1 MELQNWKRAKFFS
14 SSPIFLPGWRVW
26 RRRMCL
32 QSSDRE
38 SWHHNRILRLTLYKL
53 TWWIRMRGFQRI
65 ITQTKGTKNNG
76 VEVVVDS
83 KKTKLTNTFDDE
95 GKPFWHQMQAV
106 DCVDLPSWSWNG
118 QASYNLKEK
127 REGGVTYTH
136 FFISLEYISSSKKIA
151 VRFGKFSFV
160 LLPPF
165 KFCHNFYSLPITV
178 LGLSCMN
185 FQSAKKVARPE
196 WNFEGKSD
204 SELEV
209 YFRSCQK
216 VLPDEW

>member
-136 FFISLEYISSSKKIA
+136 FFISLEYISSSKKNCCQIWQVFLCA
-151 VRFGKFSFV
+151 AASLQILSQFLLSADHRSWSLFYEFPERQKGSKTRMKLWREERQWVRS
-160 LLPPF
+160 LL
-165 KFCHNFYSLPITV
+165 
-178 LGLSCMN
+178 
-185 FQSAKKVARPE
+185 
-196 WNFEGKSD
+196 
-204 SELEV
+204 
-209 YFRSCQK
+209 
-216 VLPDEW
+216 